1 MSILRY
7 SVTVQFD
14 IEAGDAATLNV
25 KMTAL
30 EKVAQVT
37 QIKAKSAGAGK
48 KEAK

>member
-14 IEAGDAATLNV
+14 IEAGDSITLETNMSELQAIGKIV
-25 KMTAL
+25 
-30 EKVAQVT
+30 

-48 KEAK
+48 KETK